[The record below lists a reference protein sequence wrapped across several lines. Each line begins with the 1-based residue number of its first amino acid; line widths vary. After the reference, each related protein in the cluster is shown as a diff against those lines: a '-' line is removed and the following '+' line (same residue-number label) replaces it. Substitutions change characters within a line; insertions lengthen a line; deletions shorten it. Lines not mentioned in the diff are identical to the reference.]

1 MRNSMFDRVKGF
13 NFRFSRVAVAVVAS
27 FVLLLGTGCNP
38 SSPSVSG
45 TGSYQEGRPTQTE
58 LYKPNQ
64 AKQGGMNT
72 YSDTDARQNTRGLAA
87 ETKARVDQAKGN
99 LKKSNSPAALAD
111 EVKDARPLK
120 EGPKDVS
127 KRASNTVED
136 VTQDLKA
143 GTERGIQNL
152 KANAKQAKRGIEDTL
167 DDARQ
172 NAADLGKDTAR
183 GAQATANELKRNVD
197 DAARDLSNKVSGQ
210 VSKTGAS
217 GDLTAVRS
225 GKQSVPDLDADDLAE
240 RAKNVF
246 GAASRNVGDFAKE

>member
-1 MRNSMFDRVKGF
+1 MRNSIFDRVKGF
-13 NFRFSRVAVAVVAS
+13 NRFSRVAVAVVAS

-38 SSPSVSG
+38 ASPSVSG

-72 YSDTDARQNTRGLAA
+72 YSDTDARQDTKGLAA
-87 ETKARVDQAKGN
+87 EAKARVDQAKAN
-99 LKKSNSPAALAD
+99 LKKSNTPGDLAD
-111 EVKDARPLK
+111 EVRDARPLR
-120 EGPKDVS
+120 EGPKDVA
-127 KRASNTVED
+127 KRTSNTVED
-136 VTQDLKA
+136 VTQDFKA
-143 GTERGIQNL
+143 GTERGIKNL
-152 KANAKQAKRGIEDTL
+152 KENTKQAKRGIEDTL

-183 GAQATANELKRNVD
+183 GAQATANELKKNVD
-197 DAARDLSNKVSGQ
+197 NAARDLGNKVSG
-210 VSKTGAS
+210 TGAT
-217 GDLTAVRS
+217 GDLAAVRS

-240 RAKNVF
+240 RAKDVF